1 MTQAQLYT
9 AGMGDIPASAFV
21 SDKDLVCQLEIEDLL
36 DTEGVLL
43 P

>member
-1 MTQAQLYT
+1 MTQAQLHT
-9 AGMGDIPASAFV
+9 AGMGDIPAAVFV
-21 SDKDLVCQLEIEDLL
+21 FDKDLVCQPEIEDLL